1 MHIAQYTQHMTIST
15 ALHFLIS
22 YTYHTIYTLLHVKI
36 DIGDDLLQLSD
47 RRDISNTIWNSSLKI
62 ADTVR

>member
-1 MHIAQYTQHMTIST
+1 MHIAQYPQHMKTST

-22 YTYHTIYTLLHVKI
+22 YTYHIIYTLLHVTI

-47 RRDISNTIWNSSLKI
+47 RLDISNTI
-62 ADTVR
+62 